1 MKGWRFWL
9 ATIGIAGV
17 LPAAFNVG
25 VGLELARARP
35 SAIGVW
41 IVAAVAMFAFGFVCA
56 LLRIV
61 LVPGSDRDRGLRQR
75 FVRRLHSV
83 RAEPRS

>member
-9 ATIGIAGV
+9 ATIGIAG
-17 LPAAFNVG
+17 LLSAAFNVG

-41 IVAAVAMFAFGFVCA
+41 IVAAVAMFAVGFVCG

-61 LVPGSDRDRGLRQR
+61 LVPGSDRDREFRHR
-75 FVRRLHSV
+75 FVGHLHPV
-83 RAEPRS
+83 RPEPRS

>member
-17 LPAAFNVG
+17 LPAAFNVA

-41 IVAAVAMFAFGFVCA
+41 IVAAVAMFAVGFVCA

-61 LVPGSDRDRGLRQR
+61 LVPRSDRDLEFRQR
-75 FVRRLHSV
+75 FVRPLHSV
-83 RAEPRS
+83 GPEPRS